1 MYARQRSSAFVMVL
15 LFSAP
20 ASVQWF
26 YHYQHADTGAWVKIP
41 HVFKEESEALKFA
54 RNHGCPRM
62 NTRAVKIQGPGKET
76 VYQCAALTG
85 SSAPLPVNGPKVTSP
100 ALAPPPTSSPKPGF
114 ITSGMPDLKALRR
127 NPVDAIR
134 RIAEGLPS
142 APVDVKPA
150 VTHAIAPS
158 ALDIVGIHLGM
169 SPSASDK
176 AVRAHM
182 PVGWVYVR
190 NRPRAATAA
199 ITYEWMKGYVAGDLS
214 EVIVLYFEPS
224 LTQGV
229 LVGVRRF
236 SMLGKKVDP
245 VILEAALVQRYG
257 RPSHARG
264 STWSWGN
271 PAGCSA
277 SGTGSLHVQ
286 DLKFMEGSARSDR
299 QFKTVIASA
308 LDLADYA
315 PPNREYFKGCGPV
328 LQVLRTGNNGVMATL
343 VDQKYT
349 MDHLAVTRYDGTAI
363 EF

>member
-1 MYARQRSSAFVMVL
+1 MYARQRSFAFAIVL
-15 LFSAP
+15 LLSAP
-20 ASVQWF
+20 ASAQWF
-26 YHYQHADTGAWVKIP
+26 NHYQNADTGAWVKIP
-41 HVFKEESEALKFA
+41 HVFNNESEALRIA
-54 RNHGCPRM
+54 RNSCPTM
-62 NTRAVKIQGPGKET
+62 NIRAAKIVGPGKET
-76 VYQCAALTG
+76 VYQCAELTG
-85 SSAPLPVNGPKVTSP
+85 SSAPLPVNGPKATSP
-100 ALAPPPTSSPKPGF
+100 ALAPPPPSSSKPGF

-142 APVDVKPA
+142 APVAKPA
-150 VTHAIAPS
+150 ATHATAPS
-158 ALDIVGIHLGM
+158 ALDIVGIRLGM

-190 NRPRAATAA
+190 NRPRTETAA

-214 EVIVLYFEPS
+214 EVIALYFEPS
-224 LTQGV
+224 MTQGV

-308 LDLADYA
+308 LDLAEYA
-315 PPNREYFKGCGPV
+315 PPKREYFKGCGPV
-328 LQVLRTGNNGVMATL
+328 LQVLRTGNNGVMTTL

-349 MDHLAVTRYDGTAI
+349 MDHLAATRYDDTAI
-363 EF
+363 DF